1 MRSGKISRRNC
12 FQFLFILSVLVPL
25 NRTCLSWAANTQFL
39 PSIMVVF
46 ANKNILY
53 FFFKHPDLQISSER
67 LSKRGV
73 NGTDPLG
80 K

>member
-12 FQFLFILSVLVPL
+12 FQFLFILSVLVSL

-39 PSIMVVF
+39 PSIKVVF

-53 FFFKHPDLQISSER
+53 FFFSSI
-67 LSKRGV
+67 LTYKSLPKGYPK
-73 NGTDPLG
+73 GA
-80 K
+80 